1 MAVRNTAYQFITTDT
16 TEIEGHLIDIYEIMM
31 DTTVRRGSPDMLFIK
46 WIANLFLYQRNAFNQ
61 LMNQNLPSRA
71 TGDDLD
77 ALAEAFYQESRPD
90 PTAASCTMRFHISQ
104 AQNTAILV
112 PEGTRVTDAA
122 STLYWEL
129 REDLYIPAGSLY
141 VDGTVYCQTAG
152 AVGNDWIAGDI
163 NTIVDVYDFYTSC
176 ENLTDSDGGSDS
188 PEDDA
193 FYELLRLS
201 LDALSTAGA
210 KGAYEYYTLKTSSE
224 ISNVL
229 VNSPIPGYVY
239 VYAMTEDGA
248 IATEELKARIL
259 ATLSEDLVRPL
270 TDRVVVSDPGVVH
283 YNVDLTYYIPS
294 NTTLSSAEIAA
305 NVQAAVEKFR
315 VWQTGKLGRD
325 INPSKLISLLME
337 TGVKRVV
344 VREPAF
350 TPLQDGIL
358 SDGYEY
364 DLEDTIPQV
373 GICDTEDGDT
383 ITLVNG
389 GVEDE

>member
-1 MAVRNTAYQFITTDT
+1 MALRNTAYQFITTDT
-16 TEIEGHLIDIYEIMM
+16 TVIEGYLISIYETMM
-31 DTTVRRGSPDMLFIK
+31 NTTVRRGSPDLLFIK
-46 WIANLFLYQRNAFNQ
+46 WIANLFLYERNEFNQ
-61 LMNQNLPSRA
+61 KANQNLPSRA
-71 TGDDLD
+71 TSEDLD

-90 PTAASCTMRFHISQ
+90 PTAASCTMRFYISQ

-129 REDLYIPAGSLY
+129 QEDLYIPAGSLY

-163 NTIVDVYDFYTSC
+163 NTIVDVYDFYTAC

-210 KGAYEYYTLKTSSE
+210 MGAYEYFTLRTSSE

-229 VNSPIPGYVY
+229 VNSPIPGCVY
-239 VYAMTEDGA
+239 VYAMTSDGA

-259 ATLSEDLVRPL
+259 ATLNEDLTRPL
-270 TDRVVVSDPGVVH
+270 TDFVVVNDPGVVH
-283 YNVDLTYYIPS
+283 YNVDLTYYIPENS
-294 NTTLSSAEIAA
+294 TLSSAEIEA
-305 NVQAAVEKFR
+305 NVKAAVDTFR
-315 VWQTGKLGRD
+315 TWQTAKLGRD

-337 TGVKRVV
+337 TGIKRVV

-358 SDGYEY
+358 DEGEEY
-364 DLEDTIPQV
+364 DLEETIPQV
-373 GICDTEDGDT
+373 GICDTADGDT
-383 ITLVNG
+383 INLVNG